1 MKQKTAIVGFGCA
14 GYHAV
19 KAMREHGYDG
29 EIDIYTDSDWA
40 PGNPMLTTYYI
51 YGKIRKE
58 ATMPFG
64 TIEQLRSQF
73 DFCIRREPVRR
84 VLSEEKAV
92 LTENGE
98 KRAYDQILIATGA
111 SAFVPPI
118 PGKDNENV
126 FVMRTMDDAEQVKAA
141 LETGNIK
148 SAVVVGA
155 SMVGIKLVEL
165 FHANGIDCTLADMAP
180 YIFPVS
186 AVPQIAADIEER
198 LKEKGI
204 RLAFSKAL
212 QAIEKEGEKLKV
224 VFADGETVPCDL
236 VMMCIGTRANTR
248 VADEK
253 LAVNRGIVVDLS
265 MRTNMPGIYSAGD
278 CCEGNNIQT
287 GQTQI
292 IGIWDNAARQ
302 GETAGANM
310 AGVRAVYPG
319 NMLHNITHFMGMD
332 FIGYGDVR
340 GDGEEY
346 TYENQKLGQKFVV
359 REKDGNP
366 VCMNFLDSYGA
377 SGVFK
382 AYMIKRLEGSREPLS
397 PVARVRMIREGVPEK
412 VMELLNRPDAGRKA
426 E

>member
-1 MKQKTAIVGFGCA
+1 MKKKTAVVGFGCA

-29 EIDIYTDSDWA
+29 EIDVYTDSDWA

-58 ATMPFG
+58 GTMPFG
-64 TIEQLRSQF
+64 AMEEIQKQF
-73 DFCIRREPVRR
+73 GFCVRREAVSR

-92 LTENGE
+92 QTSDGRKEI
-98 KRAYDQILIATGA
+98 YDQILISTGA
-111 SAFVPPI
+111 RAFVPPI
-118 PGKDNENV
+118 PGADSENV

-141 LETGNIK
+141 LSTGKIK

-165 FHANGIDCTLADMAP
+165 FHANGIECTLADMAP

-186 AVPQIAADIEER
+186 AVPQIAADIEAR

-204 RLAFSKAL
+204 RLVFSKAL
-212 QAIEKEGEKLKV
+212 QAIENENGKLKV
-224 VFADGETVPCDL
+224 VFADGEAVPCDL
-236 VMMCIGTRANTR
+236 VMMCIGTRANTQI
-248 VADEK
+248 ADEK
-253 LAVNRGIVVDLS
+253 LAVNRGIVVDTS

-310 AGVRAVYPG
+310 AGIKTVYPG

-340 GDGEEY
+340 SEGKEY
-346 TYENQKLGQKFVV
+346 TYENPEFGQKFVV
-359 REKDGNP
+359 REKDGVP

-412 VMELLNRPDAGRKA
+412 VMDLLND
-426 E
+426 